1 MSWDHP
7 QIKALIQL
15 ALDEDLGGGD
25 LTTNAC
31 VPEGLAAEG
40 SFLSRQSLVVAGTPL
55 LALLYGADN
64 VDIVH
69 GDSTALE
76 AERVF
81 ARVRGSARRLLALER
96 TALNILQRTCG
107 IATHT
112 RRFVDAVR
120 GTACVVLD
128 TRKTSPGMRLI
139 EKFSVRA
146 GGGTN
151 HRMALDDAIL
161 IKNNHI
167 AAAGGVRQALEACG
181 ATGLP
186 VEVEVRDLAQ
196 LDEALQCGARHV
208 LLDNFTPDQA
218 AGAIRRI
225 GGAAK
230 VEVSGNIGLD
240 RIRAYAEAGAD
251 YASVGALTHSAP
263 AADISFRLRNAAPSD
278 LRTR

>member
-76 AERVF
+76 PERVF

-146 GGGTN
+146 GGGAN

-167 AAAGGVRQALEACG
+167 AAAGGVRQALEACR

-196 LDEALQCGARHV
+196 LDEALQCGTRHV

-218 AGAIRRI
+218 AAAIRRI
-225 GGAAK
+225 DGAAK

-263 AADISFRLRNAAPSD
+263 AADISFRLRNAALGDS
-278 LRTR
+278 RAR